1 MALIACLTTRC
12 LVGKRRCPT
21 RPLPRAHHTA
31 HPPPTPPPFHQA
43 ALLVVNGLA
52 VLNNDRC
59 LEKWG
64 LGHSLVGRGD
74 GLTAGPG
81 LLRRQVV
88 EFLHAVTYLR
98 GKKKEERDVCLLDGA
113 MDAFLNN
120 PFLFFPHQSHLC
132 RSTPSSSSSSCSLVE
147 TAFQDREGMIVSCV
161 KALFG
166 LLVLKK

>member
-1 MALIACLTTRC
+1 VLDDALFGRQATLSHPPAAARA
-12 LVGKRRCPT
+12 
-21 RPLPRAHHTA
+21 RAHHTA
-31 HPPPTPPPFHQA
+31 HPPPNPTFHQA

-74 GLTAGPG
+74 GLTVGPG

-98 GKKKEERDVCLLDGA
+98 GKRWK
-113 MDAFLNN
+113 
-120 PFLFFPHQSHLC
+120 
-132 RSTPSSSSSSCSLVE
+132 
-147 TAFQDREGMIVSCV
+147 
-161 KALFG
+161 
-166 LLVLKK
+166 

>member
-1 MALIACLTTRC
+1 MR
-12 LVGKRRCPT
+12 VQ
-21 RPLPRAHHTA
+21 PRQKKGRARLSVARIGFGQPPATHT
-31 HPPPTPPPFHQA
+31 HTQA

-88 EFLHAVTYLR
+88 EFLHAMTYLR
-98 GKKKEERDVCLLDGA
+98 GECVREVERSVAPRRQC
-113 MDAFLNN
+113 F
-120 PFLFFPHQSHLC
+120 
-132 RSTPSSSSSSCSLVE
+132 
-147 TAFQDREGMIVSCV
+147 
-161 KALFG
+161 
-166 LLVLKK
+166 